1 MKTNDKNNFA
11 KRTAN
16 AVSSILKSNGI
27 EMKPVNNGD
36 GNMFYV
42 NQNDLATRIL
52 VKKAG
57 FILVRSQQIDK
68 QLYFLCH
75 E

>member
-11 KRTAN
+11 KRTSN
-16 AVSSILKSNGI
+16 IVSSILGI
-27 EMKPVNNGD
+27 KAVNNGD